1 MQLIVVDHPLAAD
14 RLASL
19 RAAETDTACFR
30 RALEEL
36 SGFLVYE
43 AARTMAVTEV
53 ELQTPMGPASGT
65 RVAAPPLLVP
75 VLRAGLGMLA
85 PALELFGDAAVG
97 FVGLRRDEQTL
108 LPAAY
113 MNSIPGDLGGSD
125 VLVLDPML
133 ATGGSAVHACEAAR
147 DSGADRVTVVCALAA
162 PEGIET
168 LRSSGSAAAV
178 VTAAVDDSLDDAGF
192 ILPGLGDAGDRQ
204 FGRLDPPASS
214 DPSPEAR

>member
-14 RLASL
+14 RLALL
-19 RAAETDTACFR
+19 RAAETPTAGFR
-30 RALEEL
+30 RALEAL

-43 AARTMAVTEV
+43 AARHMAVTGV
-53 ELQTPMGPASGT
+53 ELRTPMGPASGT

-85 PALELFGDAAVG
+85 PALELFDDAGVG
-97 FVGLRRDEQTL
+97 FVGLRRDKQTL

-113 MNSIPGDLGGSD
+113 MNSIPGDLGDSD

-147 DSGADRVTVVCALAA
+147 DSGAGRVTVVCALAA